1 MPSDAMRHTAREV
14 PLLRQDT
21 RRRVAVGLAVAAI
34 FALAL
39 ALRLYRLDTLPAE
52 WYGDITIV
60 HDYVAAILAGQWPFY
75 YQLSAGPLYHYLIAP
90 LIAVLGYSYLSYKCA
105 NLRRAAAH

>member
-1 MPSDAMRHTAREV
+1 MPSDAMRHTACEV

-39 ALRLYRLDTLPAE
+39 ALRQACALDGST
-52 WYGDITIV
+52 DIPSTKGS
-60 HDYVAAILAGQWPFY
+60 L
-75 YQLSAGPLYHYLIAP
+75 
-90 LIAVLGYSYLSYKCA
+90 
-105 NLRRAAAH
+105 